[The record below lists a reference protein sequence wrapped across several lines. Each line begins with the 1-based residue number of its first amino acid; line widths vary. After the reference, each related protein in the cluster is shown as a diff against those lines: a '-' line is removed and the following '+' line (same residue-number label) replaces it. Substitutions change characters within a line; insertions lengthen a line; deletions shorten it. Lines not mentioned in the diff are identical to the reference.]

1 MVPGQID
8 VLFPTID
15 VLFPTIDVLE
25 CLITVPQVMHT
36 LVTLRLI
43 SLEASYSNFDKCSTN
58 F

>member
-1 MVPGQID
+1 MLCSMVPSQ
-8 VLFPTID
+8 ID

-25 CLITVPQVMHT
+25 CLITVLQVMHT